1 MKRFTALVVALVM
14 VSAVLSAHGDY
25 DHIRGVVTRLDASS
39 MSVETSAKTAKTVT
53 LGGKTTFEK
62 SGKPAT
68 LADLKV
74 GDRVLVEVHKGTLQA
89 GIVRFGLPAA
99 PHKVK

>member
-1 MKRFTALVVALVM
+1 MKRFTALVAALAM

-25 DHIRGVVTRLDASS
+25 EHIRGVVTRLDASS
-39 MSVETSAKTAKTVT
+39 MSVETSAKTAKTLT
-53 LGGKTTFEK
+53 LGGKTTFQK

-89 GIVRFGLPAA
+89 DIVRFGLPAA

>member
-1 MKRFTALVVALVM
+1 MKRFTALVAALVM

-25 DHIRGVVTRLDASS
+25 EHIRGVVTKLDASS
-39 MSVETSAKTAKTVT
+39 MSVETSGKTAKTVT

-74 GDRVLVEVHKGTLQA
+74 GDRVIVDVHKGTLQA
-89 GIVRFGLPAA
+89 GIVRIGLAA
-99 PHKVK
+99 TPPKVK

>member
-1 MKRFTALVVALVM
+1 MKRFTALVAALVM

-99 PHKVK
+99 PHK

>member
-1 MKRFTALVVALVM
+1 MKRFTALVAALVM

-39 MSVETSAKTAKTVT
+39 M
-53 LGGKTTFEK
+53 TTFEK

-99 PHKVK
+99 PHK

>member
-39 MSVETSAKTAKTVT
+39 MSVETSAKTARTVT